1 MPACE
6 ARVEA
11 AEMGLW
17 YVLGIGICFC
27 IAALWTGANN
37 RKQPLPRAP
46 VRNERPRR
54 AAAES
59 LAADDGRRSAA
70 APARS
75 RCATSR
81 GDVDE
86 EWQRVEGAQYARQF
100 PRHDLFHSRSQDEL
114 CSDRSRQSSHAS
126 SQQQPHSDSMLP
138 HQELEGRLAQLLKDM
153 KRRDKELARANRMLI
168 AKEAENEELKAKLA
182 LAAQESLRVIPSA
195 RRASE
200 SSARGDPVPATPLPT
215 RSKSQQP
222 VAGGKGRTE
231 NEEKPVRRTLTS
243 GTRFL
248 AANLS
253 ESCLP
258 RTPPQLPRTP
268 SKPST
273 VPTNE
278 QPKVATDKS
287 KADRG
292 PESAA
297 SSGVGSEA
305 SRVVRDAGAAAGG
318 RRLPNEGASLEARWS
333 SVAISHGTTRGSPP
347 EMPDVPPTPLV
358 RFLQSLLCRVS

>member
-1 MPACE
+1 
-6 ARVEA
+6 
-11 AEMGLW
+11 MGLW
-17 YVLGIGICFC
+17 YVLGIGIASCFC

-54 AAAES
+54 AAAGS

>member
-1 MPACE
+1 ME
-6 ARVEA
+6 S
-11 AEMGLW
+11 W
-17 YVLGIGICFC
+17 YLLGIGIAGCVC
-27 IAALWTGANN
+27 IAVLWAVDNHK
-37 RKQPLPRAP
+37 RLPRAP
-46 VRNERPRR
+46 SRNERCRLADAMRLSSDDVWLSQAAR
-54 AAAES
+54 ARAKRATPCNASSE
-59 LAADDGRRSAA
+59 DDDEVWQHF
-70 APARS
+70 AR
-75 RCATSR
+75 
-81 GDVDE
+81 
-86 EWQRVEGAQYARQF
+86 AQYPRQF
-100 PRHDLFHSRSQDEL
+100 ARHKTRMQDCGGSHGEL
-114 CSDRSRQSSHAS
+114 CCHPSPQTSQTSSLQRQ
-126 SQQQPHSDSMLP
+126 HSDPMLTRL
-138 HQELEGRLAQLLKDM
+138 ELEEQLAQLAQEM
-153 KRRDKELARANRMLI
+153 KRRDDQLARAKRRLV
-168 AKEAENEELKAKLA
+168 AKEAEIEQLKKQLA
-182 LAAQESLRVIPSA
+182 LAAQGSLRVVPST
-195 RRASE
+195 RHASDPP
-200 SSARGDPVPATPLPT
+200 RGDQTPATPT
-215 RSKSQQP
+215 RSKSRQP
-222 VAGGKGRTE
+222 VAGGTGRTE